1 MAILAAGIALLGVNL
16 QLQRRNSALESA
28 LVDLR
33 AARGPQLGTEIPEFI
48 GTTVSGKPISVR
60 FPSRTLVL
68 VFSARCKPCTEN
80 WPSWTELTAGMPS
93 GIPVVY
99 ADVTDSVSDQ
109 FIEKFS
115 IPRDGIV
122 TRIDLG
128 TKWMFDLR
136 ETPETMVLGPGGR
149 VEGVWRGTMSR
160 TDLASA
166 KQALSAPERRPKI

>member
-1 MAILAAGIALLGVNL
+1 
-16 QLQRRNSALESA
+16 
-28 LVDLR
+28 
-33 AARGPQLGTEIPEFI
+33 
-48 GTTVSGKPISVR
+48 
-60 FPSRTLVL
+60 
-68 VFSARCKPCTEN
+68 
-80 WPSWTELTAGMPS
+80 MPS